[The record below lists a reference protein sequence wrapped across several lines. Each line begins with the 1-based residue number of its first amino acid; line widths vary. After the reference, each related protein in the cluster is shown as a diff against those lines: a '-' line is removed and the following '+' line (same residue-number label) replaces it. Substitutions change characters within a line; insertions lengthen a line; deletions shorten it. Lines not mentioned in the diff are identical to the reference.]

1 MREKEGYFRTS
12 GLVNQIDSGVTNSQ
26 LGLSNASNSNSDTQ
40 QQHLNDQIA
49 SLGVSGG
56 GGGGKKRTTKGGH
69 CFKGK
74 KVYLASDLGL
84 STGILDTLQSRIE
97 DLGGEVCENHL
108 SGDGETVEGSLSTGG
123 GDSWNR
129 RRKAERELRESQIVI
144 MRNRE
149 GWEYW
154 LVSLP
159 NGVPPLF

>member
-1 MREKEGYFRTS
+1 MREKEGYFKTS
-12 GLVNQIDSGVTNSQ
+12 GLIGQIDSGVTNSQ

-40 QQHLNDQIA
+40 QQQLNDQIA

-56 GGGGKKRTTKGGH
+56 GGGGKKRTTKGGT

-84 STGILDTLQSRIE
+84 SRGILDTLESRIE

-108 SGDGETVEGSLSTGG
+108 SGNGETVEGSLSTRG

-154 LVSLP
+154 LVSFL
-159 NGVPPLF
+159 